1 MRILITLFVLF
12 FSISIN
18 AEWVEIGKTDT
29 GATNYIDFE
38 NIVEANNFIYVR
50 DLRDE
55 VNSLNDKYF
64 SSSVLYQ
71 IDCTVPKAKTLNY
84 VWFTKNMGNGTAI
97 KEASTDKDWKHPDPT
112 TAMFQILQLACLYMN
127 K

>member
-1 MRILITLFVLF
+1 MRIVIILFVLF
-12 FSISIN
+12 FSTSPY

-38 NIVEANNFIYVR
+38 NIIEANNYIYVR

-55 VNSLNDKYF
+55 VNPINGKYF

-84 VWFTKNMGNGTAI
+84 VWFTKNMSNGTAI
-97 KEASTDKDWKHPDPT
+97 KEASIDKDWKYPDQT
-112 TAMFQILQLACLYMN
+112 TAMFQILQLACLYVN